1 MYLRRTG
8 GGRARA
14 LPLAAVVAMGSAVIL
29 TTALSASGATSH
41 QAVAA
46 AHHATTAKLTLAK
59 ARVDVAA
66 ARKPM
71 TMFTGPKTAP
81 GLVPAGKSL
90 VSIYSVPAPL
100 PQRSAAGVATAAK
113 AIGWKAKVVFG
124 NGTPSGWLA
133 AINTAVQGGANA
145 VAMSA
150 GVPAL
155 MAPGIAKAKAAGA
168 PFVDIFNG
176 VKNPPP
182 GLVAQIGPQERTQG
196 YRLAEWIVQN
206 TKGKGAQI
214 IAYNSPQFS
223 DLQVA
228 LGGFVQGIKDAG
240 SKYKIINTTL
250 SPASD
255 IGSPAGAQRMAAL
268 FRKYPQAKYIFVL
281 SESWAGTF
289 AQAVQASGRH
299 DVTGLG
305 TDGDFFLPQIRKGAK
320 FVEIGPD
327 TSEYGWFAM
336 DAILRAM
343 NHKPQV
349 KYNVPF
355 RLFDNTNAKS
365 STGPAIANSYDYKS
379 AWLKLWGV
387 KK

>member
-1 MYLRRTG
+1 MMARNA
-8 GGRARA
+8 GRGPTRL
-14 LPLAAVVAMGSAVIL
+14 LPLTALVAVI
-29 TTALSASGATSH
+29 
-41 QAVAA
+41 AVAA
-46 AHHATTAKLTLAK
+46 TTAISTAGAARHGQAGVKLTLAK
-59 ARVDVAA
+59 ARADVAA

-71 TMFTGPKTAP
+71 TKFTGPKTSP
-81 GLVPAGKSL
+81 GPVPKGKSV

-100 PQRSAAGVATAAK
+100 PQRSAAGVVDAAK
-113 AIGWKAKVVFG
+113 HIGWSGKVVFG
-124 NGTPSGWLA
+124 NGTPAGWLA
-133 AINTAVQGGANA
+133 AINTAVTGGANA
-145 VAMSA
+145 VVMSA

-155 MAPGIAKAKAAGA
+155 IAPGIAKAKSAGA

-182 GLVAQIGPQERTQG
+182 GLVAQIGPPEYTEG
-196 YRLAEWIVQN
+196 YRLAEWIVAD
-206 TKGKGAQI
+206 TAGKGAQI

-228 LGGFVQGIKDAG
+228 LSGFKQGIKDAG
-240 SKYKIINTTL
+240 SKYKIVNETE
-250 SPASD
+250 SPATD
-255 IGSPAGAQRMAAL
+255 IGTAAGAQRMAAL
-268 FRKYPQAKYIFVL
+268 FRKYTQAKYIFCL

-289 AQAVQASGRH
+289 AQAVQQSGRK

-327 TSEYGWFAM
+327 TNEYGWFAM

-355 RLFDNTNAKS
+355 RLMDKTNAKS
-365 STGPAIANSYDYKS
+365 TSGPAIANSYDYRS

>member
-1 MYLRRTG
+1 MERRA
-8 GGRARA
+8 GRGRRLLPLTAVVGAGVAVVSLTA
-14 LPLAAVVAMGSAVIL
+14 LPAA
-29 TTALSASGATSH
+29 GATRH
-41 QAVAA
+41 TNAA
-46 AHHATTAKLTLAK
+46 PKLTLAK
-59 ARVDVAA
+59 AQADVAA

-71 TMFTGPKTAP
+71 TKFTGPATSP
-81 GLVPAGKSL
+81 GAVPKGKSL

-100 PQRSAAGVATAAK
+100 PQRSAQGVAAAAK
-113 AIGWKAKVVFG
+113 AVGWSGKVVFG
-124 NGTPSGWLA
+124 NGTPTGWVA

-145 VAMSA
+145 VTMSA

-155 MAPGIAKAKAAGA
+155 IAPGIAKAKAAGA
-168 PFVDIFNG
+168 PFVDIFNA

-182 GLVAQIGPQERTQG
+182 GLVAQVGPDERTEG

-206 TKGKGAQI
+206 TGGKGGQI

-228 LGGFVQGIKDAG
+228 LAGFQQGIKDAG
-240 SKYKIINTTL
+240 PKYRIVNTTQ
-250 SPASD
+250 SPATD
-255 IGSPAGAQRMAAL
+255 IGSSAGAQRMAAL
-268 FRKYPQAKYIFVL
+268 FRKYPQAKFIFCL

-289 AQAVQASGRH
+289 AQAVQATGRK

-305 TDGDFFLPQIRKGAK
+305 TDGDFFLPQIRKGAN

-355 RLFDNTNAKS
+355 RLMDKTNANS
-365 STGPAIANSYDYKS
+365 TTGPAIANSYDYKS

-387 KK
+387 K

>member
-1 MYLRRTG
+1 MYQRRI
-8 GGRARA
+8 GRGRTRL
-14 LPLAAVVAMGSAVIL
+14 LPVAVVAGVALVAVA
-29 TTALSASGATSH
+29 TAALPAAGATRH
-41 QAVAA
+41 GAGP
-46 AHHATTAKLTLAK
+46 KLTLAK
-59 ARVDVAA
+59 AQADVAA

-71 TMFTGPKTAP
+71 TTFTGPKTSP
-81 GLVPAGKSL
+81 GPVPKGKSL

-100 PQRSAAGVATAAK
+100 PQRSAGGVAAAAK
-113 AIGWKAKVVFG
+113 AIGWSGKVVFG
-124 NGTPSGWLA
+124 QGTPTGWVA
-133 AINTAVQGGANA
+133 AINTAVQGGADA
-145 VAMSA
+145 VVMSA

-176 VKNPPP
+176 VPNPPP
-182 GLVAQIGPQERTQG
+182 GLVAQIGPDERTEG
-196 YRLAEWIVQN
+196 YRLAEWVVQN
-206 TKGKGAQI
+206 TGGKGAQI

-228 LGGFVQGIKDAG
+228 AAGFRQGIKDAG
-240 SKYKIINTTL
+240 PKYKIVNTTL
-250 SPASD
+250 SPATD
-255 IGSPAGAQRMAAL
+255 IGSSAGAQRMAAL
-268 FRKYPQAKYIFVL
+268 FRKYPAAKYIFVL

-289 AQAVQASGRH
+289 AQAVQETGRK

-305 TDGDFFLPQIRKGAK
+305 TDGDFFLPQIRQGAN

-327 TSEYGWFAM
+327 TTEYGWFAL

-349 KYNVPF
+349 KYHVPF
-355 RLFDNTNAKS
+355 QLLDKTNAKS
-365 STGPAIANSYDYKS
+365 TKGAGIANAYDFQS